1 LISRL
6 ISMHHDH
13 SKSWDVLV
21 MRNVS
26 LNKNQKGYRAR
37 IAARAPPAA
46 SFPLFR
52 LVLARRA
59 SARYADARCSS
70 VRDLAKIQNIR
81 KSENATDPECGS
93 TDLELTLPGR
103 CVGARGRTPATAS
116 LALSLFLRSNGHS
129 TGRAGRC
136 TGGPGRSGPGA
147 RRAGRPFRVVLSRRV
162 ERSPAASTGAE
173 PRAWPRAGAPDRARD
188 LFVRFAPWTTRFA
201 TPARRE
207 PRPPRRADV
216 RLVHSYQGM
225 ERGHRRRMKAPIKF
239 SEGGVLHNFTSTL
252 GTAS

>member
-1 LISRL
+1 MNNNKVENVKVHQCSSQSASSAPLISRL

-26 LNKNQKGYRAR
+26 LNNNQKGYRAR

-93 TDLELTLPGR
+93 TDLELTLPQD
-103 CVGARGRTPATAS
+103 
-116 LALSLFLRSNGHS
+116 
-129 TGRAGRC
+129 
-136 TGGPGRSGPGA
+136 
-147 RRAGRPFRVVLSRRV
+147 
-162 ERSPAASTGAE
+162 AASGH
-173 PRAWPRAGAPDRARD
+173 GD
-188 LFVRFAPWTTRFA
+188 
-201 TPARRE
+201 E
-207 PRPPRRADV
+207 PRPRPLLLSRSFCDLTGTRRGGPDGARV
-216 RLVHSYQGM
+216 GQGAAAPAHGARAAHSG
-225 ERGHRRRMKAPIKF
+225 
-239 SEGGVLHNFTSTL
+239 
-252 GTAS
+252 